1 MAKEYEVGSDDL
13 VLSGQN
19 VDVKN
24 IEITV
29 AEAGASDA
37 GELSRATVIDRH
49 VVTDTSKHITT
60 VTYVEHAVSGE
71 ANVIVAQPVKY
82 AKGDKAV
89 VAPCYITGEFRESS
103 LITSVALEDSD
114 KEALRVAGIIL
125 G

>member
-1 MAKEYEVGSDDL
+1 MTKEYEVGSDDL

-19 VDVKN
+19 IDVKN

-29 AEAGASDA
+29 AAAGASEA

-49 VVTDTSKHITT
+49 VVTDTTT
-60 VTYVEHAVSGE
+60 KVTYVQHAVAGE
-71 ANVIVAQPVKY
+71 ANVIVAQTVKY
-82 AKGDKAV
+82 AKGDKTV
-89 VAPCYITGEFRESS
+89 VAPCYVTGEFRESS
-103 LITSVALEDSD
+103 LITSVDLKDSD